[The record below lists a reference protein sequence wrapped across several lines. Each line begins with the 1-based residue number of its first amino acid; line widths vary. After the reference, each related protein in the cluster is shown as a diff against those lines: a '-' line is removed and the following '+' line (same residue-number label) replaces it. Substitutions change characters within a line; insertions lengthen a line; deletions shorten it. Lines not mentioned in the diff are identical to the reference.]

1 MVSRRRRIG
10 PRVVVVQAL
19 LYLALLAVVVVSL
32 FPIYFALTTSL
43 KVTREAFT
51 IPPTW
56 IFTPTLEHHR
66 YIWLETPFPRYLV
79 NTLIIT
85 TGAVLLSIPLG
96 CMAAYYLA
104 RYRSRPIQV
113 LLFTLLAVRAFP
125 RILLLVPFFLLARA
139 AELYDTH
146 ILIILIIVAFN
157 QPFAIWLMR
166 GFFLDVPRELPEAAM
181 IDGCSSLGAFVRV
194 VLPVVRPGVFTAA
207 LFTFLFAYN
216 EFLYCLILTGNQ
228 AKPLSVAI
236 AQYGAEKIEY
246 WSWSAAGRRRHP
258 RPDRALHRGDA
269 APPDQGPDVRDH
281 QGVAVPEPARHL
293 PVRSRCLPHP
303 GRTFRLR
310 WNRLVGSY
318 FAFSVRSR
326 AWFGP

>member
-51 IPPTW
+51 TPPTW
-56 IFTPTLEHHR
+56 IFKPTLEHHR
-66 YIWLETPFPRYLV
+66 YIWLETPFPRYLI

-181 IDGCSSLGAFVRV
+181 IDGCSSFGAFVRV

-236 AQYGAEKIEY
+236 AQYGAERIEY
-246 WSWSAAGRRRHP
+246 WSWSAAG
-258 RPDRALHRGDA
+258 AVGIL
-269 APPDQGPDVRDH
+269 APIVLFI
-281 QGVAVPEPARHL
+281 GVMQRHL
-293 PVRSRCLPHP
+293 IKGL
-303 GRTFRLR
+303 TF
-310 WNRLVGSY
+310 GTIK
-318 FAFSVRSR
+318 
-326 AWFGP
+326 G

>member
-1 MVSRRRRIG
+1 MVTAGALRAVLARAF
-10 PRVVVVQAL
+10 VYAAL
-19 LYLALLAVVVVSL
+19 LGVVAVSL

-43 KVTREAFT
+43 KQTRDAFT
-51 IPPTW
+51 TFPTW

-66 YIWLETPFPRYLV
+66 FIWLETPFPRYLL
-79 NTLIIT
+79 NTLVIT
-85 TGAVLLSIPLG
+85 IGTVLLSIPLG

-113 LLFTLLAVRAFP
+113 LLFSLLAMRAFP
-125 RILLLVPFFLLARA
+125 RILLLVPFFLVARA
-139 AELYDTH
+139 AQLYDTH

-181 IDGCSSLGAFVRV
+181 IDGCSSLQAFLRV

-216 EFLYCLILTGNQ
+216 EFLYCLILTGSH

-246 WSWSAAGRRRHP
+246 WSWSAAGAVGILTDRPVHRR
-258 RPDRALHRGDA
+258 DA
-269 APPDQGPDVRDH
+269 AAPDQGPDVRN
-281 QGVAVPEPARHL
+281 PE
-293 PVRSRCLPHP
+293 
-303 GRTFRLR
+303 RLIQ
-310 WNRLVGSY
+310 
-318 FAFSVRSR
+318 
-326 AWFGP
+326 

>member
-1 MVSRRRRIG
+1 M
-10 PRVVVVQAL
+10 
-19 LYLALLAVVVVSL
+19 
-32 FPIYFALTTSL
+32 
-43 KVTREAFT
+43 
-51 IPPTW
+51 
-56 IFTPTLEHHR
+56 
-66 YIWLETPFPRYLV
+66 
-79 NTLIIT
+79 
-85 TGAVLLSIPLG
+85 LLSIPLG

-181 IDGCSSLGAFVRV
+181 IDGCSSLQAFLRV

-216 EFLYCLILTGNQ
+216 EFLYCLILTGSH

-246 WSWSAAGRRRHP
+246 WSWSAAG
-258 RPDRALHRGDA
+258 AVGIL
-269 APPDQGPDVRDH
+269 APIVLFI
-281 QGVAVPEPARHL
+281 AVMQRHL
-293 PVRSRCLPHP
+293 VKGL
-303 GRTFRLR
+303 TFGTLK
-310 WNRLVGSY
+310 G
-318 FAFSVRSR
+318 
-326 AWFGP
+326 

>member
-1 MVSRRRRIG
+1 MVRGGHARELRTVLARGLI
-10 PRVVVVQAL
+10 
-19 LYLALLAVVVVSL
+19 YLALLAVVAFSL

-43 KVTREAFT
+43 KQTRDAFT
-51 IPPTW
+51 MPPTW
-56 IFTPTLEHHR
+56 VFTPTLAHH
-66 YIWLETPFPRYLV
+66 YSIWMETPFPRYLV

-113 LLFTLLAVRAFP
+113 LLFSLLAVRMFP
-125 RILLLVPFFLLARA
+125 RLLLIIPFFLLARA

-166 GFFLDVPRELPEAAM
+166 GFFLDVPRELSEAAM
-181 IDGCSSLGAFVRV
+181 IDGCSSFGAFARV
-194 VLPVVRPGVFTAA
+194 VLPVVGPGVVSAA

-216 EFLYCLILTGNQ
+216 EFLYCLILTGNN

-246 WSWSAAGRRRHP
+246 WSWSAAG
-258 RPDRALHRGDA
+258 AVGIL
-269 APPDQGPDVRDH
+269 APIVIFISIMQ
-281 QGVAVPEPARHL
+281 RHL
-293 PVRSRCLPHP
+293 IKGL
-303 GRTFRLR
+303 
-310 WNRLVGSY
+310 
-318 FAFSVRSR
+318 AF
-326 AWFGP
+326 GTLKG

>member
-1 MVSRRRRIG
+1 MVSRRVG
-10 PRVVVVQAL
+10 ATDPRLVVVRAL
-19 LYLALLAVVVVSL
+19 VYLALLAVVAVSL

-43 KVTREAFT
+43 KQTREAFT
-51 IPPTW
+51 TPPTW

-66 YIWLETPFPRYLV
+66 FIWLETPFPRYLL
-79 NTLIIT
+79 NTLVIT
-85 TGAVLLSIPLG
+85 IGTVLLSIPLG

-104 RYRSRPIQV
+104 RYRSRAIQV
-113 LLFTLLAVRAFP
+113 LLFALLAVRAFP

-181 IDGCSSLGAFVRV
+181 IDGCSSLQAFLRV
-194 VLPVVRPGVFTAA
+194 VLPVVRPGLFTAA

-236 AQYGAEKIEY
+236 AQYGAEKVE
-246 WSWSAAGRRRHP
+246 
-258 RPDRALHRGDA
+258 
-269 APPDQGPDVRDH
+269 
-281 QGVAVPEPARHL
+281 
-293 PVRSRCLPHP
+293 
-303 GRTFRLR
+303 
-310 WNRLVGSY
+310 
-318 FAFSVRSR
+318 
-326 AWFGP
+326 